1 MAQGGSTSFAGA
13 DLIDIGTTNPINGV
27 SAFAFNLWMKCSD
40 ITAKQYWLGQDYD
53 TGLTVGFDGTS
64 TNINFEVQ
72 VTGTGGHFI
81 RQSTALLN
89 TFASNDT
96 WVNLGFS
103 YDYNGGSPTFGM
115 YADGVSVAS
124 QFRSW
129 TDAVSA
135 VGAGTG
141 TFGIGDTP
149 LAAGFDFAGNIAWL
163 TIWNEAKTADQM
175 AEVLYNPMAVPANA
189 AAQWD
194 CLTTAPVDLS
204 GNGFDGTNSGASQ
217 SSDAPP
223 VHLFSGG
230 M

>member
-1 MAQGGSTSFAGA
+1 
-13 DLIDIGTTNPINGV
+13 
-27 SAFAFNLWMKCSD
+27 
-40 ITAKQYWLGQDYD
+40 
-53 TGLTVGFDGTS
+53 
-64 TNINFEVQ
+64 
-72 VTGTGGHFI
+72 
-81 RQSTALLN
+81 
-89 TFASNDT
+89 
-96 WVNLGFS
+96 
-103 YDYNGGSPTFGM
+103 M